1 MTSPRTT
8 SLRRL
13 TQLSS
18 QVSESSRSISS
29 SSSGGPINHA
39 VYCAAHPPAPI
50 PLPLD
55 AQSLRASML
64 ARPEVLT
71 PDCLSPMPSQ
81 LLNAS
86 LADFL
91 PAAAVPPSPTTTLAE
106 AYHLIHFPLQL
117 RPSLLVADG
126 TDPYNLPGAPWE
138 RRLWAG
144 GRVAF
149 HRPLP
154 TRGQE
159 AVCREHIADVSVK
172 GRPGEEKIF
181 VDVVRRYGEGAMF
194 ADGDEA
200 VTESRTLVFMK
211 GRTPEEAKAEAAK
224 GGRVV
229 KVPYKPSYKHTLTPT
244 PTLLFNY
251 SALTYNAHQIHLNP
265 QYCQEVEG
273 HRNLLVHGPLS
284 LTLML
289 AVLRSQ
295 LKAQERIRSIDYRNI
310 APLYVGEPLS
320 ICMRPQKDDAGQ
332 EQKWDVWI
340 ENNEGGL
347 SVKGTVV
354 VGRE

>member
-1 MTSPRTT
+1 M
-8 SLRRL
+8 
-13 TQLSS
+13 
-18 QVSESSRSISS
+18 
-29 SSSGGPINHA
+29 
-39 VYCAAHPPAPI
+39 
-50 PLPLD
+50 
-55 AQSLRASML
+55 
-64 ARPEVLT
+64 
-71 PDCLSPMPSQ
+71 
-81 LLNAS
+81 
-86 LADFL
+86 
-91 PAAAVPPSPTTTLAE
+91 
-106 AYHLIHFPLQL
+106 
-117 RPSLLVADG
+117 
-126 TDPYNLPGAPWE
+126 
-138 RRLWAG
+138 
-144 GRVAF
+144 
-149 HRPLP
+149 
-154 TRGQE
+154 
-159 AVCREHIADVSVK
+159 
-172 GRPGEEKIF
+172 
-181 VDVVRRYGEGAMF
+181 
-194 ADGDEA
+194 
-200 VTESRTLVFMK
+200 
-211 GRTPEEAKAEAAK
+211 
-224 GGRVV
+224 
-229 KVPYKPSYKHTLTPT
+229 TPT